1 MFFQSRPSHYHG
13 HHPSS
18 SQAGWSSR
26 LRELDEREQSLLGA
40 RERLVRWAEELQAR
54 EDLMEEKKAEL
65 GERKRALRKQEA
77 ELKKRV
83 MVLNAADRV
92 HAQASKMAL
101 ETAAATVLQRAAR
114 CKLAQKEASSIVAGF
129 RALRGLEKRYLAAVA
144 EYDAGGNQSLLDH
157 EITKIL
163 EAADGIST
171 SKSKELRAQRKSF
184 VKKVM
189 RAAGDEGVGS
199 ETSSDTG
206 SEASYRQDQDEGS
219 ESWVAV
225 HEMDVD
231 HSHHGPM

>member
-1 MFFQSRPSHYHG
+1 
-13 HHPSS
+13 
-18 SQAGWSSR
+18 
-26 LRELDEREQSLLGA
+26 
-40 RERLVRWAEELQAR
+40 
-54 EDLMEEKKAEL
+54 MEEKKAEL
-65 GERKRALRKQEA
+65 GERERALRKQEA
-77 ELKKRV
+77 GLKKRV
-83 MVLNAADRV
+83 MVLNAADRA

-114 CKLAQKEASSIVAGF
+114 RKLAQKEASSIVAGF

-144 EYDAGGNQSLLDH
+144 EYDADGNQSLLDH

-184 VKKVM
+184 VKRVM
-189 RAAGDEGVGS
+189 RAAGDESVGS

-231 HSHHGPM
+231 HSHHGM